1 MDKATQRSK
10 ILAYCAEHGSI
21 TVRKAFTELNINS
34 PTKRISE
41 IRKSGL
47 YKVETIEESRTDEDG
62 ATKRWNRYFIR
73 PVEVNADAEE
83 DQQQTEGRTV

>member
-21 TVRKAFTELNINS
+21 TVREAFTELGINS

-41 IRKSGL
+41 MRKSDL
-47 YKVETIEESRTDEDG
+47 YNVDTLEEKRTDQNG
-62 ATKRWNRYFIR
+62 ATKRWTRYFITHS
-73 PVEVNADAEE
+73 E
-83 DQQQTEGRTV
+83 DKK